1 MHALLTKGT
10 TSIFLI
16 FHFAIIK
23 QISFLN
29 VDQTIFFLNIK
40 ELYNW
45 DNWDI
50 PQVTT
55 NMQKDLKP
63 QFMGL
68 CENVEVEL
76 ANLFNNL

>member
-1 MHALLTKGT
+1 MW
-10 TSIFLI
+10 
-16 FHFAIIK
+16 IK
-23 QISFLN
+23 LKKI
-29 VDQTIFFLNIK
+29 VKNIK

-50 PQVTT
+50 PQETT

-68 CENVEVEL
+68 CENFEVEFAKL
-76 ANLFNNL
+76 LNNTPTKPS